1 MSDVFRLACCQ
12 LKVEKEKEKN
22 LSKARLMIA
31 EAVENG
37 AQMVVLPEMFNCPYR
52 AELFPEYAESYPG
65 GPSLE
70 MLSLT
75 AKENSV
81 YIVGGSIPERENG
94 CLYNTSFVFDP
105 DGRLLGRHRKAH
117 LFDVDLPGGLK
128 IRESN
133 TLNSGNQSTVIRTE
147 LCSIGVAICYDIR
160 FPELIRQMVLK
171 GAQVVIIPATFTF
184 TTGQVH
190 WKITFQVRAID
201 NQVFTVGAAAAR
213 DYSERF
219 IGYAHSLICDP
230 WGEVLAEAGEEE
242 EIIYSEINLQRL
254 EKVRQELPLLRRLRK
269 DLY

>member
-1 MSDVFRLACCQ
+1 MSDVFKLACCQ
-12 LKVEKEKEKN
+12 MKVEKEKEEN

-31 EAVENG
+31 EAVKNG

-65 GPSLE
+65 GPSLK

-75 AKENSV
+75 AKENQV
-81 YIVGGSIPERENG
+81 YIVGGSVPEKENG
-94 CLYNTSFVFDP
+94 CIYNTSFVFDP
-105 DGRLLGRHRKAH
+105 GGRLLGRHRKAH

-128 IRESN
+128 IRESS
-133 TLNSGNQSTVIRTE
+133 TLNSGNKSTVIQTE

-160 FPELIRQMVLK
+160 FPELIRQMVLN
-171 GAQVVIIPATFTF
+171 GAQVIIIPATFTL

-190 WKITFQVRAID
+190 WKITFQARAID
-201 NQVFTVGAAAAR
+201 NQVFTAGVAAAR

-219 IGYAHSLICDP
+219 LGYAHSLICSP

-242 EIIYSEINLQRL
+242 EIIYSEVNLQLL
-254 EKVRQELPLLRRLRK
+254 EKVRQELPLLRHLRK